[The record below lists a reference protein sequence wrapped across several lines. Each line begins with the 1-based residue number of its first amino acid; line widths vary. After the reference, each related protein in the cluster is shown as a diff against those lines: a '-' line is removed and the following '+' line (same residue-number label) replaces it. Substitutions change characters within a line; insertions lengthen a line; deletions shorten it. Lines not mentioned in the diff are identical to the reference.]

1 MAREAEMHT
10 LKKHVKTLHIPKDL
24 NINKSWQFL
33 KNDATEHIAGSGY
46 TAVPYFFDVKAYQV
60 GHIFVQ
66 EASNVNFENTSN
78 PASRA
83 RLSYLIISYMYCRYS
98 VTALNRK

>member
-1 MAREAEMHT
+1 MHT
-10 LKKHVKTLHIPKDL
+10 LKKHIKTLHIPKDL

-33 KNDATEHIAGSGY
+33 KNEVAEHIAGSGY

-66 EASNVNFENTSN
+66 ESSNVNFVK
-78 PASRA
+78 RA
-83 RLSYLIISYMYCRYS
+83 RAIKRLERFLSHNFLYVL
-98 VTALNRK
+98 